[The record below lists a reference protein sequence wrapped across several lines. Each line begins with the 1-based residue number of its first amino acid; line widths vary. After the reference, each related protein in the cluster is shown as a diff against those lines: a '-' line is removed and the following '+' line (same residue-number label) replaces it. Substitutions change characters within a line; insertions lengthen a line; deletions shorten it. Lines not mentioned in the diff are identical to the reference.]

1 MEANNVEDYLQS
13 ARQIRTVHHPS
24 ITSATTE
31 PLDMVHKAPQA
42 DEEDPVFNGDLEVE
56 VPVSRGRRPVYHP
69 CTIPQ
74 QRDQTKVQLE
84 QEGEEPIAEC
94 SVEQEKP
101 SLPISSLEVR
111 DLYFD
116 LCCQET
122 CFVIL

>member
-1 MEANNVEDYLQS
+1 MEDYLQS

-24 ITSATTE
+24 ITSATE

-101 SLPISSLEVR
+101 PLPISSLEVR

-116 LCCQET
+116 LCCQEP
-122 CFVIL
+122 